1 MSAART
7 YELVYIVTPGA
18 TEEQVA
24 SIHEQVEQTTKKRGG
39 SLVKTDNWGRRK
51 LAYEIQHHKE
61 GVYILETIEGSGELM
76 HELDRRLK
84 VLDQVIRQL
93 IVRVDEEQRV
103 VERTRTRRQTFQER
117 RRVARGLP
125 PRPDPSERPQQNDD
139 DGMDGLEGAEG

>member
-7 YELVYIVTPGA
+7 YELVYIVTPDA
-18 TEEQVA
+18 TEEQIA
-24 SIHEQVEQTTKKRGG
+24 AIHEQVEQTTKKMGG

-51 LAYEIQHHKE
+51 LAYEIQHQKE
-61 GVYILETIEGSGELM
+61 GVYILETIEGTGELM
-76 HELDRRLK
+76 KELDRRLK
-84 VLDQVIRQL
+84 VIDQVIRQL

-139 DGMDGLEGAEG
+139 DGMDGLEGAEV

>member
-1 MSAART
+1 MSGLRT
-7 YELVYIVTPGA
+7 YELVYIVTPDA
-18 TEEQVA
+18 TEEQIA
-24 SIHEQVEQTTKKRGG
+24 AIHEQVEQTTQKMGG

-51 LAYEIQHHKE
+51 LAYEIQHQKE
-61 GVYILETIEGSGELM
+61 GVYILETIEGTGELM
-76 HELDRRLK
+76 KELDRRLK
-84 VLDQVIRQL
+84 VVDQVLRQL

-139 DGMDGLEGAEG
+139 DGMDGLEGTEV

>member
-1 MSAART
+1 MSAPRT
-7 YELVYIVTPGA
+7 YELVYIVTPDA
-18 TEEQVA
+18 TEEQIA
-24 SIHEQVEQTTKKRGG
+24 AIHEQVEQTTQKMGG

-51 LAYEIQHHKE
+51 LAYAIQHHKE

-76 HELDRRLK
+76 RELDRRLK

-103 VERTRTRRQTFQER
+103 VDRTRTRRQTFQER

-125 PRPDPSERPQQNDD
+125 PRPDPSERPQSHDD
-139 DGMDGLEGAEG
+139 DGMDGLEGPEV